1 MSVLDSL
8 QNTNVLFIY
17 YNDYKELKFK
27 QFWAIYSWIIF
38 RQYYD
43 LYVSEKLLWLADQH
57 LCTLEESFIII

>member
-27 QFWAIYSWIIF
+27 QFWAIYSWIILKQF
-38 RQYYD
+38 
-43 LYVSEKLLWLADQH
+43 LNVWATKASVEKEKNQ
-57 LCTLEESFIII
+57 